1 MNREHGVNEMDDLRD
16 LNVLENPCTTRDRA
30 PMAGALSSNVS
41 KEVSKR
47 LRNFTPRPEVEGK
60 CAFTLAEVL
69 ITLGIIGVVA
79 SLTLPNV
86 IMNYQKKQTVVELKK
101 VYAELQNVIKLSEID
116 NGPMSE
122 WNFPEKCAH
131 VDPEGAKPFIEKY
144 YLPYFKNAK
153 LVKSPY
159 KVSIGALHFV
169 KYWVALDNGTIFG
182 LHPCVDNE
190 YIWLF
195 VDLNG
200 VKEPNKVGRDIF
212 VFDAYK
218 YGGVGQNKYKLSFWG
233 SSWNRNNVENLK
245 NHNVYGCN
253 KTNTDTLKN
262 FHCGRLIE
270 LNNWEIPA
278 DYPW

>member
-1 MNREHGVNEMDDLRD
+1 MGG
-16 LNVLENPCTTRDRA
+16 
-30 PMAGALSSNVS
+30 GALSSNVS
-41 KEVSKR
+41 KLGSKEVSKK
-47 LRNFTPRPEVEGK
+47 LCNFTLAPLGRGIKGEGLKVEGK
-60 CAFTLAEVL
+60 CARKSRKVAFTLAEVL

-79 SLTLPNV
+79 SLTLPSV

-122 WNFPEKCAH
+122 WDFPEKCAH

-218 YGGVGQNKYKLSFWG
+218 YDGVGQNKYKLSFWG
-233 SSWNRNNVENLK
+233 SYWDRNSVENLK
-245 NHNVYGCN
+245 NNNVYGCN

>member
-1 MNREHGVNEMDDLRD
+1 MKREHGVNEMDDLRD

-41 KEVSKR
+41 KEVSKK
-47 LRNFTPRPEVEGK
+47 LRNFIPLPEVEGK
-60 CAFTLAEVL
+60 CGFTLAEVL

-79 SLTLPNV
+79 SLTLPSV
-86 IMNYQKKQTVVELKK
+86 ITNYQKKQTVVELKK

-233 SSWNRNNVENLK
+233 SSWERNNVENLK
-245 NHNVYGCN
+245 NNNVYGCN

>member
-1 MNREHGVNEMDDLRD
+1 MGG
-16 LNVLENPCTTRDRA
+16 
-30 PMAGALSSNVS
+30 GALSSDYVSKLGS
-41 KEVSKR
+41 KEVSKK
-47 LRNFTPRPEVEGK
+47 LRNFIPLPEVEGK
-60 CAFTLAEVL
+60 CGFTLAEVL

-79 SLTLPNV
+79 SLTLPSV

-233 SSWNRNNVENLK
+233 SSWDRNNVENLK
-245 NHNVYGCN
+245 NNNVYGCN

>member
-1 MNREHGVNEMDDLRD
+1 MRDDRYRHAELVSASQIQERGASSHNNKT
-16 LNVLENPCTTRDRA
+16 LSRISKFTSFTKKFNP
-30 PMAGALSSNVS
+30 L
-41 KEVSKR
+41 
-47 LRNFTPRPEVEGK
+47 PEVEGK
-60 CAFTLAEVL
+60 CGFTLAEVL

-79 SLTLPNV
+79 SLTLPSV

-101 VYAELQNVIKLSEID
+101 VYAELQNAIKLSEID

-182 LHPCVDNE
+182 LHPCVDDE
-190 YIWLF
+190 FIWLF

-233 SSWNRNNVENLK
+233 SYWDRNSVENLK
-245 NHNVYGCN
+245 NHKVYGCN

>member
-1 MNREHGVNEMDDLRD
+1 MITNL
-16 LNVLENPCTTRDRA
+16 
-30 PMAGALSSNVS
+30 
-41 KEVSKR
+41 KEVKKQAG
-47 LRNFTPRPEVEGK
+47 FTMS
-60 CAFTLAEVL
+60 EVL
-69 ITLGIIGVVA
+69 ITLGIVGVVA
-79 SLTLPNV
+79 SLTLPSV

-101 VYAELQNVIKLSEID
+101 VYAELQNAIKLSEID

-122 WNFPEKCAH
+122 WNFPEKCASD
-131 VDPEGAKPFIEKY
+131 DPEEVKPFIEKY

-159 KVSIGALHFV
+159 KVSIGALYFV
-169 KYWVALDNGTIFG
+169 RYWVILDNGTIFG
-182 LHPCVDNE
+182 LHSCIGSD

-200 VKEPNKVGRDIF
+200 IKGPNKVGRDIF

-218 YGGVGQNKYKLSFWG
+218 YDGVGQNKYKLSFWG
-233 SSWNRNNVENLK
+233 SYWDRNSVENLK
-245 NHNVYGCN
+245 NNKVYGCS